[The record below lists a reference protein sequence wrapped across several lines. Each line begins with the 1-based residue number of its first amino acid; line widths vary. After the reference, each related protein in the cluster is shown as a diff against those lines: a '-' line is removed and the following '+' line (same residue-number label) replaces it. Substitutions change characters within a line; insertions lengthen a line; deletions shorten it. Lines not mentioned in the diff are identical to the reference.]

1 LSIPG
6 AAKAGQT
13 GLTESAKNRRCS
25 RYFLF
30 IALIGPKFSQLLG
43 LQLHS
48 SQIYRP
54 AAALIATLAIAL
66 TADL

>member
-1 LSIPG
+1 
-6 AAKAGQT
+6 
-13 GLTESAKNRRCS
+13 
-25 RYFLF
+25 LF